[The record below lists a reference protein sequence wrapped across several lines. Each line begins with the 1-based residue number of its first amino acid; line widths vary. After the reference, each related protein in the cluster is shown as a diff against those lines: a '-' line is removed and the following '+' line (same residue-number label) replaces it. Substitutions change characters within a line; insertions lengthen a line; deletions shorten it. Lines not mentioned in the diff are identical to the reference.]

1 MEIAVIGNSE
11 FILGFRLAGIRKTY
25 ASENDEQLN
34 EYITSVLQD
43 GEVAILVLNSSDME
57 KVPRR
62 LRETLEN
69 SVKPTVIAIGG
80 EEEGGLSMRERIKR
94 SVGVDLWK

>member
-25 ASENDEQLN
+25 AAENDEKLN
-34 EYITSVLQD
+34 EYITSALSD
-43 GEVAILVLNSSDME
+43 GQGGILVLNSSDME
-57 KVPRR
+57 RLPRR
-62 LRETLEN
+62 LRTTLED
-69 SVKPTVIAIGG
+69 SVKPTVIALGG
-80 EEEGGLSMRERIKR
+80 EEGGLSMRERIKR

>member
-11 FILGFRLAGIRKTY
+11 FILGFRLAGIKKTY
-25 ASENDEQLN
+25 AAENDEKLN
-34 EYITSVLQD
+34 EYINNVLHD
-43 GEVAILVLNSSDME
+43 GNIGILILNSSDME
-57 KVPRR
+57 RVPRR
-62 LRETLEN
+62 LRTTLEN

-80 EEEGGLSMRERIKR
+80 EEGGLSMRERIKR

>member
-25 ASENDEQLN
+25 AAENDEKLVQ
-34 EYITSVLQD
+34 YINTVLGD
-43 GEVAILVLNSSDME
+43 GEVGILVLNSRDMARI
-57 KVPRR
+57 PRR
-62 LRETLEN
+62 LQMTLEE

-80 EEEGGLSMRERIKR
+80 EEGGMSMRERIKR

>member
-25 ASENDEQLN
+25 AAENEEKLSEQ
-34 EYITSVLQD
+34 ITSVLHD
-43 GEVAILVLNSSDME
+43 GEVGILVLNSSDME
-57 KVPRR
+57 RIPRK
-62 LRETLEN
+62 LRVTLEN
-69 SVKPTVIAIGG
+69 SVKPTVIALGG
-80 EEEGGLSMRERIKR
+80 EEGIKR

>member
-25 ASENDEQLN
+25 VAENDEKLVQ
-34 EYITSVLQD
+34 YINTVLGD
-43 GEVAILVLNSSDME
+43 GEVGILVLNSSDMARI
-57 KVPRR
+57 PRR
-62 LRETLEN
+62 LQMTLEE

-80 EEEGGLSMRERIKR
+80 EEGGMSMRERIKR

>member
-25 ASENDEQLN
+25 PAENDEKLV
-34 EYITSVLQD
+34 EHITSVLAD
-43 GEVAILVLNSSDME
+43 NDVAILVLNSSDME
-57 KVPRR
+57 KVPRK
-62 LRETLEN
+62 LRATLEN
-69 SVKPTVIAIGG
+69 SVRPTVIAIGG
-80 EEEGGLSMRERIKR
+80 DEEGGLSMREKIKR

>member
-25 ASENDEQLN
+25 AAESDEQLS
-34 EYITSVLQD
+34 ERVTSVLQD
-43 GEVAILVLNSSDME
+43 TDVGILVLNSSDME
-57 KVPRR
+57 RIPRR
-62 LRETLEN
+62 LRTTLEN

-80 EEEGGLSMRERIKR
+80 EEGGLSMRERIKR

>member
-25 ASENDEQLN
+25 AAENDEKLN
-34 EYITSVLQD
+34 EHITSVLQD
-43 GEVAILVLNSSDME
+43 TEVGILVLNSSDME
-57 KVPRR
+57 KVPRK
-62 LRETLEN
+62 LRVTLEN
-69 SVKPTVIAIGG
+69 SVRPTVIAIGA
-80 EEEGGLSMRERIKR
+80 EEGGLSMRERIKR

>member
-25 ASENDEQLN
+25 AAENDEKLVK
-34 EYITSVLQD
+34 YINTVLGD
-43 GEVAILVLNSSDME
+43 GEVGILVLNSRDMARI
-57 KVPRR
+57 PRR
-62 LRETLEN
+62 LQMTLEE

-80 EEEGGLSMRERIKR
+80 EEGGMSMRERIKR

>member
-25 ASENDEQLN
+25 AATDDERLN
-34 EYITSVLQD
+34 EHITSVLQD
-43 GEVAILVLNSSDME
+43 PEVGILVLNSTDME
-57 KVPRR
+57 RLPRR
-62 LRETLEN
+62 LLSTLEN
-69 SVKPTVIAIGG
+69 SVRPTVIAIGG
-80 EEEGGLSMRERIKR
+80 SEGDMSLREKIKR

>member
-25 ASENDEQLN
+25 AAENDEKLN
-34 EYITSVLQD
+34 EYINNVLHD
-43 GEVAILVLNSSDME
+43 GNIGILVLNSSDME
-57 KVPRR
+57 RVPRR
-62 LRETLEN
+62 LRTTLEN

-80 EEEGGLSMRERIKR
+80 EEGGLSMRERIKR

>member
-25 ASENDEQLN
+25 AADNEEKLN
-34 EYITSVLQD
+34 EYINNVLQD
-43 GEVAILVLNSSDME
+43 ANVAILVINSSDMQ

-62 LRETLEN
+62 LRSTLEN

-80 EEEGGLSMRERIKR
+80 EEGGLSMRERIKR

>member
-25 ASENDEQLN
+25 AAENDEKLV
-34 EYITSVLQD
+34 EHISSVLQD
-43 GEVAILVLNSSDME
+43 ADVGILVLNASDME
-57 KVPRR
+57 KVPRK
-62 LRETLEN
+62 LRVTLEN

-80 EEEGGLSMRERIKR
+80 GDEGGLSMREKIKR

>member
-25 ASENDEQLN
+25 AAENDEKLT
-34 EYITSVLQD
+34 EHITSVLHD
-43 GEVAILVLNSSDME
+43 GEVGILVLNSSDME
-57 KVPRR
+57 KMPRR
-62 LRETLEN
+62 LRVTLEN
-69 SVKPTVIAIGG
+69 SVKPTVIAIGA
-80 EEEGGLSMRERIKR
+80 EQEGGLTMRERIKR

>member
-25 ASENDEQLN
+25 AAENDEKLV
-34 EYITSVLQD
+34 EHITSVLAD
-43 GEVAILVLNSSDME
+43 NDVAILVLNSSDME
-57 KVPRR
+57 KVPRK
-62 LRETLEN
+62 LRVTLEN
-69 SVKPTVIAIGG
+69 SVKPTVIAIGA
-80 EEEGGLSMRERIKR
+80 EEGGLSMRERIKR

>member
-11 FILGFRLAGIRKTY
+11 FILGFRLAGIQKTY
-25 ASENDEQLN
+25 SADSDDSLAEQVN
-34 EYITSVLQD
+34 RVLAD
-43 GEVAILVLNSSDME
+43 KEVGILVLKGEDMQ
-57 KVPRR
+57 KLPFR
-62 LRETLEN
+62 LRTTLSE

-80 EEEGGLSMRERIKR
+80 ETGGLSMRERIKR

>member
-25 ASENDEQLN
+25 AAENDEKRN

-43 GEVAILVLNSSDME
+43 GQVGILVLNSSDME
-57 KVPRR
+57 KIPRR
-62 LRETLEN
+62 LRATLEN
-69 SVKPTVIAIGG
+69 SVRPTVIAIGA
-80 EEEGGLSMRERIKR
+80 EKGGLTMRERIKR
-94 SVGVDLWK
+94 SVGDRKSVV

>member
-25 ASENDEQLN
+25 AADNDEKRN

-43 GEVAILVLNSSDME
+43 GEVGILVLNSSDME
-57 KVPRR
+57 KIPRR
-62 LRETLEN
+62 LRATLDN
-69 SVKPTVIAIGG
+69 SV
-80 EEEGGLSMRERIKR
+80 KR

>member
-25 ASENDEQLN
+25 AAESDEQLVAHV
-34 EYITSVLQD
+34 TSVLQD
-43 GEVAILVLNSSDME
+43 GDVGILVLNSSDME
-57 KVPRR
+57 RIPRK
-62 LRETLEN
+62 LRTTLEN

-80 EEEGGLSMRERIKR
+80 EEGGLSMRERIKR

>member
-25 ASENDEQLN
+25 AADNDEKLN
-34 EYITSVLQD
+34 EYINNVLAD
-43 GEVAILVLNSSDME
+43 ANVGILVINSSDMQ

-62 LRETLEN
+62 LRSTLEN

-80 EEEGGLSMRERIKR
+80 EEGGLSMRERIKR